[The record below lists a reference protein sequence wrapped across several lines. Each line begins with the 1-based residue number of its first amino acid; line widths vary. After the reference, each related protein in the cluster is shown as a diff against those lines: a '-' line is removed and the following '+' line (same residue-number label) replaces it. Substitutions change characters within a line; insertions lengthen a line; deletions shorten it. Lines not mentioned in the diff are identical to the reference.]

1 MVAHSLE
8 ATAVNRKLCLESAL
22 QYLLYVSKKYAIKNF
37 RNIQKIIKCNCT
49 KKSAF
54 QLQIKH
60 ALGGSKQI
68 IVLAPLEKFIIYSW
82 HENDTPRP
90 HFSNLKNKGFQKK
103 VKRYNFRSFKIASPM
118 GGFGD
123 VQTLC

>member
-1 MVAHSLE
+1 MYFDLMGIVTCRGAI
-8 ATAVNRKLCLESAL
+8 TA
-22 QYLLYVSKKYAIKNF
+22 
-37 RNIQKIIKCNCT
+37 RNIAILYSNRIYCTKVIKCNCT
-49 KKSAF
+49 KTSAF

-90 HFSNLKNKGFQKK
+90 HFSNLKNKGFPKK
-103 VKRYNFRSFKIASPM
+103 SKA
-118 GGFGD
+118 
-123 VQTLC
+123 L